1 MLWVRFHKQSSLIYW
16 GDVLEKEWSEKAFLQ
31 KTKQNKKSFGMTS
44 RELGKGQSE
53 VVSGLGRTSRIK
65 E

>member
-44 RELGKGQSE
+44 RELGKGQKWGGE
-53 VVSGLGRTSRIK
+53 WFWK
-65 E
+65 NFQN